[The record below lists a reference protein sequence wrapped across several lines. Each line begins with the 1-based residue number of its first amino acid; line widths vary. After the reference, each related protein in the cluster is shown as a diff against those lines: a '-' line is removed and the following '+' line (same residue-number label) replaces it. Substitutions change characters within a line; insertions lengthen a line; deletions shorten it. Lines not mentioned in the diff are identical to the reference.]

1 MDDGTVRKKI
11 LRVALYH
18 FAVQET
24 RDDLAGFQGLSPF
37 PANWLSPL
45 KV

>member
-1 MDDGTVRKKI
+1 MEDGTVREKI

-18 FAVQET
+18 FPIQET

-37 PANWLSPL
+37 PANWLSML